1 MTGRAADVIKEAGV
15 FYTADVDI
23 SGLSTLGLT
32 ARAAYLAVPKSRREL
47 VTLLC
52 ELNNC
57 GIPHRVVGGMSNT
70 MPSSEYYDGVLINI
84 RNIGTKSLA
93 EGSVFAECGVRLSQ
107 LVSFLS
113 QNNLGGFE
121 QLYHIPGTLGGSVYG
136 NAGAHG
142 LEISDVLLS
151 CELYDIRSDEIK
163 RVRAAE
169 LGFSYRYSRLKRE
182 PLVLLSCELK
192 AEEVSKEESRRRI
205 LHYADLRKNQPR
217 GVRTLGSTFKRVG
230 DVSAGYYIDKAGL
243 KGFAVGGAEVSKVH
257 AGFIINRGGATPRD
271 VLTLIDIIKERVY
284 RTFAV
289 ELEPEIEF
297 L

>member
-1 MTGRAADVIKEAGV
+1 MEAEKV
-15 FYTADVDI
+15 MY
-23 SGLSTLGLT
+23 
-32 ARAAYLAVPKSRREL
+32 
-47 VTLLC
+47 
-52 ELNNC
+52 
-57 GIPHRVVGGMSNT
+57 
-70 MPSSEYYDGVLINI
+70 
-84 RNIGTKSLA
+84 
-93 EGSVFAECGVRLSQ
+93 
-107 LVSFLS
+107 
-113 QNNLGGFE
+113 
-121 QLYHIPGTLGGSVYG
+121 
-136 NAGAHG
+136 
-142 LEISDVLLS
+142 
-151 CELYDIRSDEIK
+151 
-163 RVRAAE
+163 
-169 LGFSYRYSRLKRE
+169 
-182 PLVLLSCELK
+182 CELK

-243 KGFAVGGAEVSKVH
+243 KGFAVGGAEVSQVH